1 MRPRAFPANRERWRL
16 LQATMWVGLSSRLTR
31 TLGHVRS
38 WTRFNIMD
46 MFFHGSDGLFTAS
59 KPLTRPLLLA
69 FRDPMTPARPAAGVC
84 GSLFRRCDCPAGAE
98 RRA

>member
-1 MRPRAFPANRERWRL
+1 
-16 LQATMWVGLSSRLTR
+16 MWLGWSSGLTR

-46 MFFHGSDGLFTAS
+46 MIFDGIDGLFTAS

-69 FRDPMTPARPAAGVC
+69 LRDPLAPARPAACVR
-84 GSLFRRCDCPAGAE
+84 GSLFRRCDCPAGVE